1 MSLDPDKIC
10 EKHAGDPVF
19 NEVQA
24 ALLNSDCDP
33 NEAAIKGLLALYTFV
48 GTELEGST
56 IAAAVE
62 EAVES
67 VFFETAIDGVRKEDA
82 KAKRPKTSSKN
93 GRKKKR

>member
-1 MSLDPDKIC
+1 VSLDPDKVC
-10 EKHAGDPVF
+10 EQHAGDPVF

-24 ALLNSDCDP
+24 ALLNSECDP

-48 GTELEGST
+48 GTELEGSK

-82 KAKRPKTSSKN
+82 KKSSSKN
-93 GRKKKR
+93 GRKKR